1 MYVQVYGETA
11 EYLVDH
17 MSLQEVP
24 DLVDWKT
31 AAMKRIETIR
41 KAKLCIRFVYA
52 LSTAPFVKYH

>member
-31 AAMKRIETIR
+31 AAMKRIETLR
-41 KAKLCIRFVYA
+41 KAKLCIRCVYP
-52 LSTAPFVKYH
+52 LSTVSFVKYH